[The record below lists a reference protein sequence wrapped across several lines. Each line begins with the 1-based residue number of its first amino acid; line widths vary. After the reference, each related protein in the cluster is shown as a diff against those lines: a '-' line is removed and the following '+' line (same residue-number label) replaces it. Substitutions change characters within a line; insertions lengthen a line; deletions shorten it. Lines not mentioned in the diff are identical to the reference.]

1 MIPRVSFLLLLV
13 MVGLLTE
20 ARPPKKDGEG
30 RRREDWV
37 VKGFRNET
45 HAPLKQGDC
54 QEGWYDSSSV
64 GLGCILPD
72 LTDHDIDEP
81 SSETVCSQFG
91 EGGRL
96 VEIFNYDQMH
106 FLRNM
111 IAIIESDN
119 HMEGDAYW
127 WIGLTDHAE
136 EGTWV
141 WPSGMAANFTW
152 WNEDYGE
159 PYQTQRITNMTA
171 LKCFLQNGM
180 LSSGCRTAVM
190 TPGQLTQSANCPDDK
205 LDELKNILEIE
216 FQNF

>member
-1 MIPRVSFLLLLV
+1 MGSLLKHPNKMITRVSFLLLLV

-20 ARPPKKDGEG
+20 ARPPKKDGER

-37 VKGFRNET
+37 GKGFRNEN

-81 SSETVCSQFG
+81 TSETVCSNFG

-111 IAIIESDN
+111 IAIIAWRGTPTGGSVQLTMLRRGHGFGHQAWPQTSRGGMRTTESP
-119 HMEGDAYW
+119 
-127 WIGLTDHAE
+127 T
-136 EGTWV
+136 
-141 WPSGMAANFTW
+141 
-152 WNEDYGE
+152 
-159 PYQTQRITNMTA
+159 QTQRITNMTA
-171 LKCFLQNGM
+171 LKCFLQSGM
-180 LSSGCRTAVM
+180 LSSGCRTTVM
-190 TPGQLTQSANCPDDK
+190 TPGQPTQSANCPDYNTT
-205 LDELKNILEIE
+205 LLK
-216 FQNF
+216 